1 MNNDAVNVLSLGE
14 TPDWSPELD
23 RLNTSIDNVHEECIS
38 ISAESDEQMKVDEV
52 TLYERLSV
60 YYQSVFFAYED
71 EERFKQL
78 ATELDVKIT
87 PKANLAL
94 KIVQMYAGT
103 ENSTRNGN
111 WAKALNYMRHKEVEL
126 ADVVQFLTKKGGVVG
141 CMREVKKLKGKVT
154 KTKAKNEPN
163 EWLADIIIEETSLE
177 AIIVSPEH
185 GILRGPLI
193 WAIRTEPNGDTEF
206 VAGVGPKE

>member
-1 MNNDAVNVLSLGE
+1 
-14 TPDWSPELD
+14 
-23 RLNTSIDNVHEECIS
+23 
-38 ISAESDEQMKVDEV
+38 
-52 TLYERLSV
+52 
-60 YYQSVFFAYED
+60 
-71 EERFKQL
+71 
-78 ATELDVKIT
+78 
-87 PKANLAL
+87 
-94 KIVQMYAGT
+94 
-103 ENSTRNGN
+103 
-111 WAKALNYMRHKEVEL
+111 
-126 ADVVQFLTKKGGVVG
+126 
-141 CMREVKKLKGKVT
+141 MREVKKLKGKVT